1 MTRYQHTQPGI
12 LMRNTLGG
20 MTVIFAFLA
29 FYLGAGEPQAGI
41 VFGVAALILLASLL
55 LFHSLTV
62 EVDQG
67 WLRIRLGIGLIHR
80 NFRIADI
87 VEVEQVRNRWFY
99 GWGIRLTPH
108 GWLFTVSGLDAVQI
122 RLRNGRNYRIGTDE
136 PERLLAAIEAAN
148 ARR

>member
-1 MTRYQHTQPGI
+1 MNSYRHTQPGI
-12 LMRNTLGG
+12 LMRNILGG
-20 MTVIFAFLA
+20 LTAVFAFLA
-29 FYLGAGEPQAGI
+29 FWLGASEPQAG
-41 VFGVAALILLASLL
+41 VAFGLPALILLASLL

-62 EVDQG
+62 EIEQG
-67 WLRIRLGIGLIHR
+67 WLRIRMGIGLIHR

-87 VEVEQVRNRWFY
+87 EYVEQVRNRWFY

-136 PERLLAAIEAAN
+136 PERLRSAIEAAK